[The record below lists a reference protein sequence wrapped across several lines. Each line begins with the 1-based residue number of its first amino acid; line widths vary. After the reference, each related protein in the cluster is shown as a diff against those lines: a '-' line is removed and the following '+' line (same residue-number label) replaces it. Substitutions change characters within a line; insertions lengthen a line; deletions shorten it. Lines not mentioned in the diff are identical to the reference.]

1 MTLLDLIRSGSAAWA
16 VFLLIA
22 LAFLLGGIFRYRRT
36 RSRSDLPR
44 VIGDLMTTFL
54 VVLVGL
60 HLGLGVPFFTF
71 LLIPYG
77 LVLAA
82 LFIYR
87 MRVVE
92 QVTSEMHA
100 RQKAMSEANRA
111 KDAANAMPIEAGTPA
126 PEPESA
132 PAGHEA
138 TSATPTQAT
147 QQDWRG
153 PGSG

>member
-1 MTLLDLIRSGSAAWA
+1 MTLLDLIRGGTAVWA

-22 LAFLLGGIFRYRRT
+22 VVFLLGGLFRYRRT

-54 VVLVGL
+54 VVLAGL
-60 HLGLGVPFFTF
+60 HLGLGVPFFP
-71 LLIPYG
+71 LLFVPYG

-87 MRVVE
+87 MRVVK

-100 RQKAMSEANRA
+100 RQKAMAEANRA
-111 KDAANAMPIEAGTPA
+111 KATSNATPTEAGTPEPA
-126 PEPESA
+126 SVPVRPEAS
-132 PAGHEA
+132 
-138 TSATPTQAT
+138 SATETEPR
-147 QQDWRG
+147 QQDSKG
-153 PGSG
+153 PD